1 MDSNTVS
8 SFQVDC
14 FLWHVRKRFAD
25 QEMGDAPFLDRL
37 RRDQKP
43 LRGRGSTLGLDIDT
57 ATRVG
62 KQIVERI
69 LEDESDEALK
79 MTIAS
84 VPATRYLTDMTLEE
98 MSRDWFMLMPKQ
110 KVAGS
115 LCIRMDQAI
124 MDKNII
130 LKANF
135 SVIFDRLETLIL
147 LRALTDEGAIV
158 GEISPLPSLPDIL
171 MRMSK
176 MQLGSSSEDLNGMI
190 TQFESLKLYRDSLG
204 EAVMR
209 MGDLHSLQSR
219 NGKWREQLS
228 QKFEEIRWLIEEVR
242 HRLKITENS
251 FEQITFMQALQLLL
265 EVEQEIRTFSFQLI

>member
-25 QEMGDAPFLDRL
+25 QELGDAPFLDRL
-37 RRDQKP
+37 RRDQKS
-43 LRGRGSTLGLDIDT
+43 LRGRGSTLGLDIET

-69 LEDESDEALK
+69 LEEESDEALK

-84 VPATRYLTDMTLEE
+84 VPASRYLTDMTLEE

-124 MDKNII
+124 MDKNIT

-147 LRALTDEGAIV
+147 LRAFTEEGAIV
-158 GEISPLPSLPDIL
+158 GEISPLPSLPGHTDEDVKNAIGVL
-171 MRMSK
+171 IGGLEWNDNTVRVSETLQRFAWRSSNEDGRPPLSPKQKRK
-176 MQLGSSSEDLNGMI
+176 MARTIESE
-190 TQFESLKLYRDSLG
+190 
-204 EAVMR
+204 V
-209 MGDLHSLQSR
+209 
-219 NGKWREQLS
+219 
-228 QKFEEIRWLIEEVR
+228 
-242 HRLKITENS
+242 
-251 FEQITFMQALQLLL
+251 
-265 EVEQEIRTFSFQLI
+265 

>member
-25 QEMGDAPFLDRL
+25 QELGDAPFLDRL
-37 RRDQKP
+37 RRDQKS
-43 LRGRGSTLGLDIDT
+43 LRGRGSTLGLDIET
-57 ATRVG
+57 ATRAG

-69 LEDESDEALK
+69 LEEESDEALK

-84 VPATRYLTDMTLEE
+84 VPASRYLTDMTLEE

-147 LRALTDEGAIV
+147 LRAFTEEGGIV
-158 GEISPLPSLPDIL
+158 GEISPLPSLPGHTDEDVKNAIGVL
-171 MRMSK
+171 IGGLEWNDNTVRVSETLQRFAWRGSNEDGRPPLPPKQKRK
-176 MQLGSSSEDLNGMI
+176 MARTIESE
-190 TQFESLKLYRDSLG
+190 
-204 EAVMR
+204 V
-209 MGDLHSLQSR
+209 
-219 NGKWREQLS
+219 
-228 QKFEEIRWLIEEVR
+228 
-242 HRLKITENS
+242 
-251 FEQITFMQALQLLL
+251 
-265 EVEQEIRTFSFQLI
+265 

>member
-14 FLWHVRKRFAD
+14 FLWHIRKRFAD
-25 QEMGDAPFLDRL
+25 QELGDAPFLDRL
-37 RRDQKP
+37 RRDQKS
-43 LRGRGSTLGLDIDT
+43 LRGRGSTLGLDIKT
-57 ATRVG
+57 ATRAG

-69 LEDESDEALK
+69 LKEESDEALK
-79 MTIAS
+79 LTIAS
-84 VPATRYLTDMTLEE
+84 VPASRYLTDMTLEE

-147 LRALTDEGAIV
+147 LRAFTEEGAIV
-158 GEISPLPSLPDIL
+158 GEISPLPSLPGHTDEDVKNAIGVL
-171 MRMSK
+171 IGGLEWNDNTVRVSETLQRFAWRSSNEDEGPPLPPKQKWK
-176 MQLGSSSEDLNGMI
+176 M
-190 TQFESLKLYRDSLG
+190 
-204 EAVMR
+204 A
-209 MGDLHSLQSR
+209 
-219 NGKWREQLS
+219 
-228 QKFEEIRWLIEEVR
+228 
-242 HRLKITENS
+242 
-251 FEQITFMQALQLLL
+251 
-265 EVEQEIRTFSFQLI
+265 RTIG

>member
-25 QEMGDAPFLDRL
+25 QELGDAPFLDRL
-37 RRDQKP
+37 RRDQKS
-43 LRGRGSTLGLDIDT
+43 LRGRGSTLGLDIET
-57 ATRVG
+57 ATRAG

-69 LEDESDEALK
+69 LEEESDEALK

-84 VPATRYLTDMTLEE
+84 VPASRYLTDMTLEE

-147 LRALTDEGAIV
+147 LRAFTEEGAIV
-158 GEISPLPSLPDIL
+158 GEISPLPSLPGHTDEDVKNAIGIL
-171 MRMSK
+171 IGGLEWNDNSIRA
-176 MQLGSSSEDLNGMI
+176 SENIQRFAWGIRDENGGPPLPPKQKRYMARRV
-190 TQFESLKLYRDSLG
+190 ES
-204 EAVMR
+204 
-209 MGDLHSLQSR
+209 
-219 NGKWREQLS
+219 
-228 QKFEEIRWLIEEVR
+228 EV
-242 HRLKITENS
+242 
-251 FEQITFMQALQLLL
+251 
-265 EVEQEIRTFSFQLI
+265 

>member
-37 RRDQKP
+37 RRDQKS
-43 LRGRGSTLGLDIDT
+43 LRGRGNTLGLDIET
-57 ATRVG
+57 ATRAG

-69 LEDESDEALK
+69 LEEESDEALK
-79 MTIAS
+79 MPAS
-84 VPATRYLTDMTLEE
+84 RYLTDMTLEE

-115 LCIRMDQAI
+115 LSIKMDQAI
-124 MDKNII
+124 MDKNIT

-147 LRALTDEGAIV
+147 LRAFTEEGAIV
-158 GEISPLPSLPDIL
+158 GEILPLPSLPGHTDEDVKNAIGVL
-171 MRMSK
+171 IGGFEWNDNTVRVSETLQRFAWRSSDKDGRSPLPSNQKRK
-176 MQLGSSSEDLNGMI
+176 MARTI
-190 TQFESLKLYRDSLG
+190 ES
-204 EAVMR
+204 
-209 MGDLHSLQSR
+209 
-219 NGKWREQLS
+219 
-228 QKFEEIRWLIEEVR
+228 
-242 HRLKITENS
+242 
-251 FEQITFMQALQLLL
+251 
-265 EVEQEIRTFSFQLI
+265 

>member
-37 RRDQKP
+37 RRDQKS
-43 LRGRGSTLGLDIDT
+43 LRGRGSTLGLDIET
-57 ATRVG
+57 ATRAG

-69 LEDESDEALK
+69 LEEESDEALK

-84 VPATRYLTDMTLEE
+84 VPASRYLTDMTLEE

-147 LRALTDEGAIV
+147 LRAFTEEGAIV
-158 GEISPLPSLPDIL
+158 GEISPLPSLPGHTDEDVKNAIGVL
-171 MRMSK
+171 IGGLEWNDNTVRVSETLQRFAWRSSNEDGRPPHPPKQKRK
-176 MQLGSSSEDLNGMI
+176 MARTIESE
-190 TQFESLKLYRDSLG
+190 
-204 EAVMR
+204 V
-209 MGDLHSLQSR
+209 
-219 NGKWREQLS
+219 
-228 QKFEEIRWLIEEVR
+228 
-242 HRLKITENS
+242 
-251 FEQITFMQALQLLL
+251 
-265 EVEQEIRTFSFQLI
+265 

>member
-25 QEMGDAPFLDRL
+25 QELGDAPFLDRL
-37 RRDQKP
+37 RRDQKS
-43 LRGRGSTLGLDIDT
+43 LRGRGSTLGLDIET
-57 ATRVG
+57 ATRAG
-62 KQIVERI
+62 KQMVERI
-69 LEDESDEALK
+69 LEEESDEALK

-84 VPATRYLTDMTLEE
+84 VPASRYLTDMTLEE

-124 MDKNII
+124 MDKNIT

-147 LRALTDEGAIV
+147 LRAFTEEGAIV
-158 GEISPLPSLPDIL
+158 GEISPLPSLPGHTDEDVKNAIGVL
-171 MRMSK
+171 IGGLEWNDNTVRVSETLQRFAWRSSNEGGRPPLPPKQKRK
-176 MQLGSSSEDLNGMI
+176 MARTIESE
-190 TQFESLKLYRDSLG
+190 
-204 EAVMR
+204 V
-209 MGDLHSLQSR
+209 
-219 NGKWREQLS
+219 
-228 QKFEEIRWLIEEVR
+228 
-242 HRLKITENS
+242 
-251 FEQITFMQALQLLL
+251 
-265 EVEQEIRTFSFQLI
+265 